1 MPPDPTGPALALH
14 PAWHCP
20 WAGGC
25 AVQVNMMILMMIVIV
40 MMMLI
45 MMNMMVMMMI
55 VTVMTMGNDKYSTG
69 LCQTTNAGTLVRC
82 HSSLLQ

>member
-1 MPPDPTGPALALH
+1 
-14 PAWHCP
+14 
-20 WAGGC
+20 
-25 AVQVNMMILMMIVIV
+25 MILMMIVIV

-55 VTVMTMGNDKYSTG
+55 VTVMTMGNDEYSTG
-69 LCQTTNAGTLVRC
+69 LCQTTNAGTLVKC